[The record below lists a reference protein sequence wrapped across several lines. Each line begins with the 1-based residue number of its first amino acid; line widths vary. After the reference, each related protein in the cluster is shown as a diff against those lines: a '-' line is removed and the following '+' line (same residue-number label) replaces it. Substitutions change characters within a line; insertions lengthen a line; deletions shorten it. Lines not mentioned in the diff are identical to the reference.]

1 MHPRPFMLQFGGQG
15 VIIAPVLFREVS
27 KMRKLLFAA
36 LAMIVVV
43 STLVFSSRAENVS
56 LRGDYVEVRTA
67 SVFAGA
73 CHYNGEVTTTGRDA
87 LMAWNVTSGKWNG
100 VDLTGM
106 RTIAVVSAADNLANA
121 QAGRRSEL
129 IMDKSA
135 SHDQAVAML
144 DAIKSRYADALGQI
158 ISVRTAAI
166 DFKHE
171 GKTYQVASAEAAINV
186 EAMPNDLC
194 CRMPNLVWYSP
205 LVSLGQRKVG
215 YTVKALYTGHT
226 VGDNWERAG
235 ENSAFYGS
243 FAF

>member
-1 MHPRPFMLQFGGQG
+1 MKRLW
-15 VIIAPVLFREVS
+15 
-27 KMRKLLFAA
+27 
-36 LAMIVVV
+36 MI
-43 STLVFSSRAENVS
+43 TLVGIVCVGAVAFSSQAENTSVK
-56 LRGDYVEVRTA
+56 GDYVEVRTA

-100 VDLTGM
+100 ADLTGM
-106 RTIAVVSAADNLANA
+106 RAIAIVSADDNLSNA

-129 IMDKSA
+129 IIDQSA
-135 SHDQAVAML
+135 THAQTLAML

-158 ISVRTAAI
+158 ISVRTAPI
-166 DFKHE
+166 NFRHE
-171 GKTYQVASAEAAINV
+171 GKTYEVDSAEAAINV

-205 LVSLGQRKVG
+205 LVPLGQRKVG

-235 ENSAFYGS
+235 ENGAFYGS